1 MPSEAP
7 VTVPCSKPHLW
18 SVASDHLGSILP
30 PPPPKRVALGSP
42 FTNITQSSMYF
53 LGLTHCGAESGL
65 RAPQPRRARLW
76 GAVRTPLSTGTPGR
90 GLTAAWT
97 PSHLHRPGPL
107 LASPSVSSVC
117 PLCPRPLPTVTVAT
131 LNSSSLSH
139 RFLTKEPGDG
149 CQGDPCL
156 PPVALSLGGIPSPY
170 VCLSCLL
177 LHVLNAGVR
186 FQGECTACEGSLPL
200 RVPRSRV
207 DSMSF
212 ISASLNE

>member
-30 PPPPKRVALGSP
+30 PPPPKRVSLGSP

-117 PLCPRPLPTVTVAT
+117 PLCPRPLPTLTVAT

-149 CQGDPCL
+149 CQEDPSLSAPSCSE
-156 PPVALSLGGIPSPY
+156 PRWNPIALRVLVSPPSPRFKRRRPFPRR
-170 VCLSCLL
+170 V
-177 LHVLNAGVR
+177 HGV
-186 FQGECTACEGSLPL
+186 
-200 RVPRSRV
+200 
-207 DSMSF
+207 
-212 ISASLNE
+212 